1 MRHRKGNNNLKRK
14 SSHRKAMLANMSC
27 SLIVHKRIK
36 TTLAKAKV
44 LKQFIE
50 PIITRS
56 KIDSTHNRRVSFRYL
71 RQKDAIKELFSIV
84 SDKIGDRPG
93 GYTRII
99 KLGNRMGDAAEM
111 CFIELVDFNE
121 VYNVNETKS
130 KKTRRS
136 RRSDK
141 SNKNKLDASMETGAS
156 NTNDSVSD
164 KPISEAPASEAPASE
179 APASEAPASEAPT
192 NDNKKTEE
200 SDK

>member
-1 MRHRKGNNNLKRK
+1 MRHRKGNNNLKRT

-27 SLIVHKRIK
+27 SLIMHKRIK

-56 KIDSTHNRRVSFRYL
+56 KNDTTHNRRVAFRYL

-84 SDKIGDRPG
+84 SDKVADRPG

-121 VYNVNETKS
+121 VYNVDEAKS

-136 RRSDK
+136 RKSDK
-141 SNKNKLDASMETGAS
+141 SPKTELDSSSEIDVS
-156 NTNDSVSD
+156 NTKDSNSQVPASEDSV
-164 KPISEAPASEAPASE
+164 SEAPASEESVSE
-179 APASEAPASEAPT
+179 APASE
-192 NDNKKTEE
+192 E
-200 SDK
+200 SVD